1 MSFTEIV
8 DEIKKLSE
16 DEQYELYDTLNLQFI
31 GRKKDEFYEDL
42 DISIEE
48 YKSGKFKKGNLQDL
62 LKELE
67 SE

>member
-31 GRKKDEFYEDL
+31 GRKKEEFLFE
-42 DISIEE
+42 IQEGIEE
-48 YKSGKFKKGNLQDL
+48 YKRGEAKSGTVDDFM
-62 LKELE
+62 KEFL
-67 SE
+67 S

>member
-31 GRKKDEFYEDL
+31 GRKKEEFYEDL

-48 YKSGKFKKGNLQDL
+48 YKSGNFKKGNLQDL
-62 LKELE
+62 MKELE